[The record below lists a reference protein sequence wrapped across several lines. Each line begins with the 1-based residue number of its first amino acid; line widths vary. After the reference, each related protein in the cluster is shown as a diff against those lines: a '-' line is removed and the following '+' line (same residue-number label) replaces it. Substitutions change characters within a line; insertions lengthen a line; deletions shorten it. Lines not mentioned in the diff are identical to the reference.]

1 MGVSGAGEP
10 RRRDE
15 VAAAAELGAHLV
27 DVLSRP
33 AQDTHRLVARRIFR
47 ALGPVAAPV
56 RVVHDVIADVSYVGV
71 RTGARVV
78 ARAVGAGSALLPPE
92 RTAHAVTSTAAGSV
106 IVGAVNG
113 LLGDRL
119 LADGNHLAV
128 QLGPHHQR
136 RVVGAETAL
145 LARAHP
151 EPTGH
156 VVVFV
161 HGLGETE
168 QAWWYRHDGRGSH
181 GQALAELGATPVVLR
196 YNTGRPVADNGREL
210 ARLLAELVR
219 VWPVPLERI
228 DLVGHSMGGLV
239 LREACSRTVAQQW
252 LPLVRT
258 ATYLGTPHDGAPLA
272 QGAARLA
279 SLLSWRPETRPWAGI
294 LDVRS
299 AGTLDLE
306 RAHRLPLAPG
316 VRHVAVAATLAADP
330 SAWWA
335 GAVGDG
341 LVTVSSAKHTV
352 PETHVVPATG
362 HLALLTEPR
371 VTAILAE
378 LITWVRPAAVGR

>member
-1 MGVSGAGEP
+1 VGVTEPQP

-15 VAAAAELGAHLV
+15 VAATADLGAHLV

-33 AQDTHRLVARRIFR
+33 AQGTHRMIAGHVFR
-47 ALGPVAAPV
+47 VLGPAAAPV
-56 RVVHDVIADVSYVGV
+56 RVVHDAIADASYAGV
-71 RTGARVV
+71 RSGARVV
-78 ARAVGAGSALLPPE
+78 ARVVGAGSSLLPPE
-92 RTAHAVTSTAAGSV
+92 RTSHALTSTAAGSV
-106 IVGAVNG
+106 VVGAVNG
-113 LLGDRL
+113 LFGDQLRH
-119 LADGNHLAV
+119 DGNHLAV

-156 VVVFV
+156 VVVFA

-210 ARLLAELVR
+210 ARLLADLLR
-219 VWPVPLERI
+219 AWPVPVERI

-239 LREACSRTVAQQW
+239 LREACSRAVAREW

-272 QGAARLA
+272 RGAARLA
-279 SLLSWRPETRPWAGI
+279 TLLRWRPESRPWAEV
-294 LDVRS
+294 LDLRS
-299 AGTLDLE
+299 AGILDLE

-371 VTAILAE
+371 VTQILAG
-378 LITWVRPAAVGR
+378 LITWEPPAALAR